1 MSDEWF
7 YGSRPKR
14 ATSGSWVAIL
24 VAILIVANVGV
35 VAYNTVNTNAQVKSL
50 GSRVDSLTLTVESL
64 NTELTSAYAD
74 ISNLR
79 NAIKSGSL
87 NVTVTPGSGLDLVDL
102 YNRTRDSVVLI
113 EVTLPAGMAQGSGFV
128 YDMSG
133 KIITNNHVV
142 EDASSIL
149 VTFID
154 GTIVKATLVGRDPYS
169 DVAVIKVDAPASLLK
184 PLNLGSS
191 AALKVGQPVIAIG
204 NPYGLADTLTSG
216 IISAVGRQMDSTG
229 NYPIVDVIQTDAAI
243 NPGNSGGPL
252 LNMNGEVVGINTA
265 IPTETSRGIGF
276 VVPSDTIA
284 RELPSLISTGTYL
297 HPYLGIT
304 GQDVTPGVVDAMNLP
319 VGTHGTLVIDV
330 TALGPSAN
338 AGIRGGTTTQT
349 IDGAS
354 IKIGGDVIVSV
365 DGIQMKSFYDLI
377 VYLQRN
383 KRPDSMLTLGIIRN
397 GAPMDVVVTLGI
409 RPPP

>member
-1 MSDEWF
+1 M
-7 YGSRPKR
+7 R
-14 ATSGSWVAIL
+14 
-24 VAILIVANVGV
+24 NV
-35 VAYNTVNTNAQVKSL
+35 
-50 GSRVDSLTLTVESL
+50 
-64 NTELTSAYAD
+64 
-74 ISNLR
+74 
-79 NAIKSGSL
+79 IKSGSL

-284 RELPSLISTGTYL
+284 RELPSLISTGTYQ

-319 VGTHGTLVIDV
+319 SGTHGTLVIDV

-383 KRPDSMLTLGIIRN
+383 KRPDSTLTLGIIRN

-409 RPPP
+409 RPQP